1 MEEKEENV
9 WFFIKDHQQQG
20 PVCLF
25 ELQKLI
31 EQRILTENT
40 YVWNSS
46 MSCWQTAKTLDQF
59 SDCIMV
65 SKRFQLLSNK
75 FKSKQEYEV
84 ATYPQGRPCVRYLAR
99 FFDLSLFSM
108 FLISFISIFFP
119 GFIADTSN
127 LLIFILCLILW
138 MIVEPLIITIFG
150 NTFGKALLNTRIITI
165 SGERLDFLTALKRS
179 IFVSAAG
186 MGFGI
191 PILNFICFIFSYRDL
206 KGHGI
211 STWDQKIGTIMLY
224 GKVSTSRILLASCLP
239 VGMLAAGFYL

>member
-1 MEEKEENV
+1 MIQKEENV

-31 EQRILTENT
+31 EQRILSDNT

-46 MSCWQTAKTLDQF
+46 MNCWQMAKTLDQF
-59 SDCIMV
+59 ANSIIE
-65 SKRFQLLSNK
+65 SRRLQLLPKTKEN
-75 FKSKQEYEV
+75 YEE

-119 GFIADTSN
+119 DFIADTSN

-138 MIVEPLIITIFG
+138 MIIEPLIITIFG
-150 NTFGKALLNTRIITI
+150 NTFGKALLNTRIITV
-165 SGERLDFLTALKRS
+165 SGEKLNFMTAFKRS

-191 PILNFICFIFSYRDL
+191 PILNFICFLFSYRDL
-206 KGHGI
+206 KGHGM
-211 STWDQKIGTIMLY
+211 STWDQQIGTVILY
-224 GKVSTSRILLASCLP
+224 GRVSMTRIFLASSLP
-239 VGMLAAGFYL
+239 VGMLTAGFYL